1 MRRRTYHGAPS
12 CPAPPVGC
20 AHPLRYAAC
29 MSTLGG
35 AILRQLAGREEVGVT
50 RAPLAPFHDRHIYLA
65 TCRHCRAGLLSP
77 GQGHWR
83 VLGYGLVSRQGE
95 LLDQVKRR
103 KRKQQDL
110 RSLRSV
116 ACWHSGLASDS
127 PPNDILTPPALDF
140 CVLYAGD
147 QAETY
152 AALGAYVFAN
162 MPSVKKTLSDISM
175 YSSTGRLK

>member
-1 MRRRTYHGAPS
+1 MQRACQHWAAPS
-12 CPAPPVGC
+12 FGSLPGEKRLA
-20 AHPLRYAAC
+20 LRA
-29 MSTLGG
+29 
-35 AILRQLAGREEVGVT
+35 
-50 RAPLAPFHDRHIYLA
+50 
-65 TCRHCRAGLLSP
+65 LLSP
-77 GQGHWR
+77 HFTIDTSTSPLAGTAELGCFPQGKAIG
-83 VLGYGLVSRQGE
+83 VCLGYGLVSRQGE